1 MAYFLFHEA
10 GSFLKTIGLKLDHW
24 ISRESLSPVREKIV
38 RWGLIVTYRLIKIN
52 NKTMGKVVFILFTK
66 IFNSDKLVFYE
77 FGVYEVF

>member
-52 NKTMGKVVFILFTK
+52 YRNKTMGKVVFILFTK
-66 IFNSDKLVFYE
+66 IFNSNACIL
-77 FGVYEVF
+77 